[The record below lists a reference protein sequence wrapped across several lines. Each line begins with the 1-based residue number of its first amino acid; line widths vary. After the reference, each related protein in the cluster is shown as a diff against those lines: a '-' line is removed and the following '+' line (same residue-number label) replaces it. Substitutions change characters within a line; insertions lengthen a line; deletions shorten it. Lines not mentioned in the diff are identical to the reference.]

1 MMVMFSFV
9 GWEGS
14 SKIIGQTCRNAE
26 MVAIR
31 FLTGFLCS
39 LKHIKHESKKR
50 VLKLCMLYILMF
62 ISIFILS
69 LIALCRK

>member
-1 MMVMFSFV
+1 MMVMFTFV

-31 FLTGFLCS
+31 FLTGFL
-39 LKHIKHESKKR
+39 LFLQPIKHESKKSSIKI
-50 VLKLCMLYILMF
+50 VYAIHINVYQHFYF
-62 ISIFILS
+62 IFDSFMS
-69 LIALCRK
+69 